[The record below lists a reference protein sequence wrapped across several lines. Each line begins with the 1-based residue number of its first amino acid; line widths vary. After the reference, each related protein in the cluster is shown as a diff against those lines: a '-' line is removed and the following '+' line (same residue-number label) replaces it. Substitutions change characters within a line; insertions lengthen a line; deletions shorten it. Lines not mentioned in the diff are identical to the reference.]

1 MRGTKPTLREDRDA
15 LNGDMP
21 APEWMSEDA
30 RSEWSRVLPLLIER
44 RILTG
49 ADLASLENYC
59 VAVGRVREVQ
69 AMIGRNGADADA
81 FAKLCR
87 IQDKAM
93 ATARLLAAE
102 LGLTPVSRSRPTMRD
117 DGDDDGLLLPLFDNH
132 QGGFRC

>member
-1 MRGTKPTLREDRDA
+1 MKGMKPILREDRDA
-15 LNGDMP
+15 LSGDMP
-21 APEWMSEDA
+21 APEWMSENA
-30 RSEWSRVLPLLIER
+30 RDEWRRVLPLLVDR

-59 VAVGRVREVQ
+59 VSVGRVREVQ
-69 AMIGRNGADADA
+69 AMIGGVGDNADA

-102 LGLTPVSRSRPTMRD
+102 LGLTPVSRSRPTIRD
-117 DGDDDGLLLPLFDNH
+117 DGDSDELLLPFFDNH
-132 QGGFRC
+132 PGGRLC